1 MKRTISTVCNLVS
14 AALAL
19 IFVAKTILDGFGY
32 DTVLN
37 SAPFWVFVLRNAVV
51 FLIPA
56 ILVFAVGIIIKKR
69 P

>member
-1 MKRTISTVCNLVS
+1 
-14 AALAL
+14 L
-19 IFVAKTILDGFGY
+19 IFVVKTILDGFGY